1 MECKGSQAAAVK
13 AQACECEHA
22 RVRCQE
28 VGKANG
34 HPRRRDVC
42 GACGCAIR
50 KSGSRWLS
58 RDCETV
64 CRRVQACA
72 RRFEVCSDVPAE
84 PVDNTMR
91 PQHTD

>member
-13 AQACECEHA
+13 TQACECEHA

-34 HPRRRDVC
+34 LPRPRDVC

-50 KSGSRWLS
+50 KWGKPLAFPRL
-58 RDCETV
+58 RDG
-64 CRRVQACA
+64 VQARA
-72 RRFEVCSDVPAE
+72 GVCTQIRSV
-84 PVDNTMR
+84 
-91 PQHTD
+91 Q

>member
-34 HPRRRDVC
+34 LPRP
-42 GACGCAIR
+42 
-50 KSGSRWLS
+50 
-58 RDCETV
+58 
-64 CRRVQACA
+64 A
-72 RRFEVCSDVPAE
+72 RRCMWLRYQEIGKPLAF
-84 PVDNTMR
+84 T
-91 PQHTD
+91 

>member
-34 HPRRRDVC
+34 LPRP
-42 GACGCAIR
+42 A
-50 KSGSRWLS
+50 
-58 RDCETV
+58 
-64 CRRVQACA
+64 RRVRCMWLRYQEIGKPLA
-72 RRFEVCSDVPAE
+72 F
-84 PVDNTMR
+84 T
-91 PQHTD
+91 